1 MAIKKSQI
9 YRTLWNSCD
18 LLRGAMDASQ
28 YKDYVLV
35 LLFVKYVSD
44 KAKNDLSMIVPVPED
59 CMFEEFIKLK
69 NKPNIGEEIN
79 KKLAKLGREFMLE
92 GVITNADFNDENRL
106 GKGKLLIE
114 RVSKLIGAFEDS
126 NLNFGSNRAGDD
138 DIMGDAY
145 EYLMRNFAQQS
156 GKSKGQFYTPAEVSR
171 LMAKLIGISK
181 LPSNHKNVSI
191 YDPTCGSGS
200 LLLRA
205 RAEAKC
211 DVSVNGQEMDLATI
225 GMAKMN
231 MILHGEW
238 AADLQHDDVLNYP
251 QHKINDNT
259 LQQFDFIVAN
269 PPFSQKEWLMEGHD
283 EDSFG
288 RWSPEMMPP
297 SGNGDLAFLLHIVKS
312 LKPGGNA
319 AVILPHGVLFRGG
332 KEADIRKKLIESH
345 LIKGIIGLP
354 SNLFYGT
361 GIPASII
368 LLHKPLPGEEYEG
381 IFMIDAKDCGKKD
394 GPKQRL
400 MEKDIRRIVD
410 IWESECEVPYFS
422 HFASME
428 EITQKNGYNLNI
440 PRYVTP
446 KSREIEQDIEAHLH
460 GGIPNKDID
469 KLETLWSQAKTL
481 KQVLFENLGT
491 GYSKLKCS
499 IDELNDTI
507 VNEESMK
514 VETGRF
520 NDCVK
525 EWETDVME
533 LLTSFNMGSSVKPLI
548 ETLGKEVMRA
558 NEIED
563 NLVDAYDLYESIM
576 NYWNGELTNDANMQD
591 DCYQVATQGWNVE
604 LKEPEKKKTYN
615 WKELECDLLPVGI
628 VANKFFEDNLNQMKE
643 VEIEISKTQGKIDAL
658 AESEAED
665 CKSAAFPEGLF
676 GEKPKLADVKAKI
689 KEAENKKVAHTPK
702 QLKAWKEFVS
712 LNNKMSVH
720 KKVLAQYNSDLIDEL
735 KAKYES
741 LTESDV
747 HSLVVNDKWLAT
759 LRSAF
764 NEEHSKAIIGYENE
778 IKAIAERYAESLES
792 LTLEADKLKVEVNGI
807 LRKMGFKF

>member
-59 CMFEEFIKLK
+59 CMFDEFVKLK
-69 NKPNIGEEIN
+69 NNTNIGEEIN

-106 GKGKLLIE
+106 GKGRNLVD
-114 RVSKLIGAFEDS
+114 RVSKLIGVFENSD
-126 NLNFGSNRAGDD
+126 LDFGANRAADD

-171 LMAKLIGISK
+171 LMAKLIGINK
-181 LPSNHKNVSI
+181 LPSDHKNVSI

-251 QHKINDNT
+251 QHRIDDNH

-269 PPFSQKEWLMEGHD
+269 PPFSQKEWLMSGHEKD
-283 EDSFG
+283 NFG
-288 RWSPEMMPP
+288 RWSPELLPP
-297 SGNGDLAFLLHIVKS
+297 NGNGDLAFLMHIIKS

-332 KEADIRKKLIESH
+332 READIRKKIIDDH
-345 LIKGIIGLP
+345 LIKGIVGLP

-368 LLHKPLPGEEYEG
+368 LLHKPLPGEKYEG
-381 IFMIDAKDCGKKD
+381 VFMIDAKDCGKKD

-400 MEKDIRRIVD
+400 MEKDIRKIVD
-410 IWESECEVPYFS
+410 IWESESEISHFS
-422 HFASME
+422 HFASLE
-428 EITQKNGYNLNI
+428 EITEKNGYNLNI
-440 PRYVTP
+440 PRYVSP
-446 KSREIEQDIEAHLH
+446 MSKEVEQDIQAHLY
-460 GGIPNKDID
+460 GGIPNRDIEGLD
-469 KLETLWSQAKTL
+469 ALWSQAVTL
-481 KQVLFENLGT
+481 KDTLFEDGNN
-491 GYSKLKCS
+491 GYSRLKC
-499 IDELNDTI
+499 DLDKLNEVMT
-507 VNEESMK
+507 NEASMK
-514 VETGRF
+514 VEEERF
-520 NDCVK
+520 TDCINEWENDVK
-525 EWETDVME
+525 ES
-533 LLTSFNMGSSVKPLI
+533 LTSFDIGSDVKPLI
-548 ETLGKEVMRA
+548 DVLGTEVMIA
-558 NEIED
+558 NEIKD
-563 NLVDAYDLYESIM
+563 NLVDAYDLYECVMS
-576 NYWNGELTNDANMQD
+576 YWNGELTNDANMQD
-591 DCYQVATQGWNVE
+591 DCYQVSAQGWTVE
-604 LKEPEKKKTYN
+604 LKEPEKKTYN
-615 WKELECDLLPVGI
+615 WKELECDLLPVDI
-628 VANKFFEDNLNQMKE
+628 VANRYFEDNLNEMKE
-643 VEIEISKTQGKIDAL
+643 VEAEISKIQSDIDSL
-658 AESEAED
+658 AESEAAD
-665 CKSAAFPEGLF
+665 CKSAAFPEKLF
-676 GEKPKLADVKAKI
+676 GDKLKLADVKAMI
-689 KEAENKKVAHTPK
+689 KSAESQKVGHTLD
-702 QLKAWKEFVS
+702 QLRAWKKYVS
-712 LNNKMSVH
+712 LNNKMSVQ
-720 KKVLAQYNSDLIDEL
+720 KKVLNQYNSDLIDEL
-735 KAKYES
+735 KAKYEA
-741 LTESDV
+741 LTKSDV

-759 LRSAF
+759 LKSAF
-764 NEEHSKAIIGYENE
+764 YEEHSKAIVRYENQ
-778 IKAIAERYAESLES
+778 IKAISERYAESLES

>member
-59 CMFEEFIKLK
+59 CRFDEFVKLK
-69 NKPNIGEEIN
+69 NNPNIGEEIN
-79 KKLAKLGREFMLE
+79 KKLAKLGRAFMLE

-106 GKGKLLIE
+106 GKGKNLVE
-114 RVSKLIGAFEDS
+114 RVSKLIGVFENSELD
-126 NLNFGSNRAGDD
+126 FGGNRASDD

-181 LPSNHKNVSI
+181 LPSDHKNVSI

-251 QHKINDNT
+251 QHKIDDSH

-269 PPFSQKEWLMEGHD
+269 PPFSQKEWLMSGHD
-283 EDSFG
+283 KDNFG
-288 RWSPEMMPP
+288 RWSPELLPP
-297 SGNGDLAFLLHIVKS
+297 NGNGDMAFLMHIIKS

-332 KEADIRKKLIESH
+332 READIRKKIIDEH
-345 LIKGIIGLP
+345 MIKGIVGLP

-368 LLHKPLPGEEYEG
+368 LLHKPLPGEKYEG
-381 IFMIDAKDCGKKD
+381 VFMIDAKDSGKKD

-410 IWESECEVPYFS
+410 VWESESEISHFS
-422 HFASME
+422 HFASLE
-428 EITQKNGYNLNI
+428 EITDKNGYNLNI
-440 PRYVTP
+440 PRYVSP
-446 KSREIEQDIEAHLH
+446 KSKEVEQDIQAHLY
-460 GGIPNKDID
+460 GGIPNRDIESLD
-469 KLETLWSQAKTL
+469 ALWNQAVTL
-481 KQVLFENLGT
+481 KDTLFEDENN
-491 GYSKLKCS
+491 GYSKLKCNL
-499 IDELNDTI
+499 DELNEVMT
-507 VNEESMK
+507 NEPSMK
-514 VETGRF
+514 VEEERF
-520 NDCVK
+520 TDCIN
-525 EWETDVME
+525 EWESDVME
-533 LLTSFNMGSSVKPLI
+533 SLTSFDIGSEVKPLI
-548 ETLGKEVMRA
+548 DNLGKEVMIA
-558 NEIED
+558 NEIKD
-563 NLVDAYDLYESIM
+563 NLVDAYDLYECVMS
-576 NYWNGELTNDANMQD
+576 YWNGELINDANMQD
-591 DCYQVATQGWNVE
+591 DCYQVSAQGWKVE
-604 LKEPEKKKTYN
+604 LNEPDRKTYN
-615 WKELECDLLPVGI
+615 WKDLECDLLPVEI
-628 VANKFFEDNLNQMKE
+628 VANRYFEDNLNEMKE
-643 VEIEISKTQGKIDAL
+643 VEAEISKIQSEIDAL
-658 AESEAED
+658 AESEAAD
-665 CKSAAFPEGLF
+665 CKSAAFPEKLF
-676 GEKPKLADVKAKI
+676 GDKPRLSDVKAMI
-689 KEAENKKVAHTPK
+689 KEAENQKVGHTPD
-702 QLKAWKEFVS
+702 QLRAWKKFVS
-712 LNNKMSVH
+712 LNNKMSVQ
-720 KKVLAQYNSDLIDEL
+720 KKVLSQYNSDLIDEL
-735 KAKYES
+735 KAKYEA

-759 LRSAF
+759 LKSSF
-764 NEEHSKAIIGYENE
+764 YEEHSKAIVRYENQIKE
-778 IKAIAERYAESLES
+778 ISERYAESLES

>member
-59 CMFEEFIKLK
+59 CMFEEFVKLK

-106 GKGKLLIE
+106 GKGKVLIE

-126 NLNFGSNRAGDD
+126 NLNFGNNRAGDD

-269 PPFSQKEWLMEGHD
+269 PPFSQKGWIKGEIKIND
-283 EDSFG
+283 TFG
-288 RWSPEMMPP
+288 RW
-297 SGNGDLAFLLHIVKS
+297 GNS
-312 LKPGGNA
+312 
-319 AVILPHGVLFRGG
+319 
-332 KEADIRKKLIESH
+332 
-345 LIKGIIGLP
+345 
-354 SNLFYGT
+354 
-361 GIPASII
+361 
-368 LLHKPLPGEEYEG
+368 
-381 IFMIDAKDCGKKD
+381 
-394 GPKQRL
+394 
-400 MEKDIRRIVD
+400 
-410 IWESECEVPYFS
+410 
-422 HFASME
+422 
-428 EITQKNGYNLNI
+428 
-440 PRYVTP
+440 
-446 KSREIEQDIEAHLH
+446 
-460 GGIPNKDID
+460 
-469 KLETLWSQAKTL
+469 
-481 KQVLFENLGT
+481 
-491 GYSKLKCS
+491 
-499 IDELNDTI
+499 
-507 VNEESMK
+507 
-514 VETGRF
+514 
-520 NDCVK
+520 
-525 EWETDVME
+525 
-533 LLTSFNMGSSVKPLI
+533 
-548 ETLGKEVMRA
+548 
-558 NEIED
+558 D
-563 NLVDAYDLYESIM
+563 NLPPI
-576 NYWNGELTNDANMQD
+576 
-591 DCYQVATQGWNVE
+591 
-604 LKEPEKKKTYN
+604 P
-615 WKELECDLLPVGI
+615 
-628 VANKFFEDNLNQMKE
+628 
-643 VEIEISKTQGKIDAL
+643 
-658 AESEAED
+658 
-665 CKSAAFPEGLF
+665 
-676 GEKPKLADVKAKI
+676 PKRTKA
-689 KEAENKKVAHTPK
+689 V
-702 QLKAWKEFVS
+702 
-712 LNNKMSVH
+712 
-720 KKVLAQYNSDLIDEL
+720 
-735 KAKYES
+735 
-741 LTESDV
+741 
-747 HSLVVNDKWLAT
+747 
-759 LRSAF
+759 
-764 NEEHSKAIIGYENE
+764 
-778 IKAIAERYAESLES
+778 
-792 LTLEADKLKVEVNGI
+792 
-807 LRKMGFKF
+807 

>member
-44 KAKNDLSMIVPVPED
+44 KAKNDVSMIVPVPED
-59 CMFEEFIKLK
+59 CMFDEFVKLK
-69 NKPNIGEEIN
+69 NNPNIGEEIN
-79 KKLAKLGREFMLE
+79 KKLAKLGREFMLD

-106 GKGKLLIE
+106 GKGRNLVD
-114 RVSKLIGAFEDS
+114 RVSKLIGVFEDS
-126 NLNFGSNRAGDD
+126 DLDFGGNRAADD

-181 LPSNHKNVSI
+181 LPSDHKNVSI

-231 MILHGEW
+231 MILHGEL

-251 QHKINDNT
+251 QHKIDDNH

-269 PPFSQKEWLMEGHD
+269 PPFSQKEWLMSGH
-283 EDSFG
+283 EKDSFG
-288 RWSPEMMPP
+288 RWSPELLPP
-297 SGNGDLAFLLHIVKS
+297 NGNGDLAFLLHIVNS

-332 KEADIRKKLIESH
+332 KEADIRKKIIDEH
-345 LIKGIIGLP
+345 LIKGIVGLP

-368 LLHKPLPGEEYEG
+368 LLHKPLRGEKYEG
-381 IFMIDAKDCGKKD
+381 VFMIDAKDCGKKD

-400 MEKDIRRIVD
+400 MEKDIRKIVD
-410 IWESECEVPYFS
+410 VWESESEISHFS
-422 HFASME
+422 HFASLE
-428 EITQKNGYNLNI
+428 EITDKNGYNLNI
-440 PRYVTP
+440 PRYVSP
-446 KSREIEQDIEAHLH
+446 KSKEVEQDIQAHLY
-460 GGIPNKDID
+460 GGIPNRDIEGLD
-469 KLETLWSQAKTL
+469 ALWSQAVTL
-481 KQVLFENLGT
+481 KDTLFENGNN

-499 IDELNDTI
+499 LEELNEVMT
-507 VNEESMK
+507 NEPSMK
-514 VETGRF
+514 VEEERF
-520 NDCVK
+520 TDCIN
-525 EWETDVME
+525 EWENDVME
-533 LLTSFNMGSSVKPLI
+533 SLTSFDLGSEIKPLI
-548 ETLGKEVMRA
+548 DVLGTEVMIA
-558 NEIED
+558 NEIKD
-563 NLVDAYDLYESIM
+563 NLVDAYDLYECVMS
-576 NYWNGELTNDANMQD
+576 YWNGELTNDANMQD
-591 DCYQVATQGWNVE
+591 DCYQVSAQGWTVE
-604 LKEPEKKKTYN
+604 LKEPEKKTYN
-615 WKELECDLLPVGI
+615 WKELECDLLPVDI
-628 VANKFFEDNLNQMKE
+628 VANRYFEDNLNEMKE
-643 VEIEISKTQGKIDAL
+643 VEAEISKIQSDIDSL
-658 AESEAED
+658 AESEAAD
-665 CKSAAFPEGLF
+665 CKSAAFPEKLF
-676 GEKPKLADVKAKI
+676 GDKPKLAEVKAMI
-689 KEAENKKVAHTPK
+689 KSAESQKVGHTPD
-702 QLKAWKEFVS
+702 QLRAWKKFVS
-712 LNNKMSVH
+712 LNNKMSVQ

-735 KAKYES
+735 KAKYEA
-741 LTESDV
+741 LTKSDV

-759 LRSAF
+759 LKSAF
-764 NEEHSKAIIGYENE
+764 YEEHSKAIVRYENQ
-778 IKAIAERYAESLES
+778 IKAISERYAESLES

-807 LRKMGFKF
+807 LRKMGLKF